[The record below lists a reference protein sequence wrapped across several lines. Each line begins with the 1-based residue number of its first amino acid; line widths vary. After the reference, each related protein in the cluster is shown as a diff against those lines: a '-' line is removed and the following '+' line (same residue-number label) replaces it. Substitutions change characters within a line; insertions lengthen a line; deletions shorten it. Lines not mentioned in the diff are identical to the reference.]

1 MAENL
6 KTSKYRDGTPI
17 PNVTGTSQWGNLT
30 TGAWSHYE
38 NSSAN
43 ETVYGK
49 LYNWYAV
56 ADSRNIC
63 PVGWHVPTDA
73 EWTVLSNHLGSEP
86 GHKMKATSGWT
97 NNGNGS
103 NASGFNG
110 LPGGSRV
117 DDGTFSNVGRSGLF
131 WSSSKNFSVS
141 AWSRVLLNDYR
152 FLDRNLNDERDG
164 FSVRCLR
171 D

>member
-30 TGAWSHYE
+30 TGAWSHYD
-38 NSSAN
+38 NQAAN
-43 ETVYGK
+43 ETRYGK

-56 ADSRNIC
+56 ADSRNLC

-110 LPGGSRV
+110 LPGGSR
-117 DDGTFSNVGRSGLF
+117 GLGGPFGGVGWGGYF
-131 WSSSKNFSVS
+131 WSSSELNSGL
-141 AWSRVLLNDYR
+141 AWTRSLPNDARDLAR
-152 FLDRNLNDERDG
+152 FYDDKRAG